1 MSETLSSRVKRLVSG
16 TANSIVSSVEAM
28 APEMV
33 MQEAIREMDQ
43 AIDDVRVE
51 LGQVLTRQ
59 HHASRRLATEDR
71 RHEELKEQVRLALAE
86 SREDLAEAGVERLL
100 DIEAQIP
107 VLQEAIAET
116 REAQTELEGYV
127 GALQARKREMQHE
140 LKEFRA
146 ARSEAAGASAAEPGG
161 PAGSVNVARRVDR
174 AGAAFDRVMESAG
187 GIASGAA
194 APDRK
199 AAAAQAELEAL
210 ARRNRVRER
219 LAALKGES

>member
-16 TANSIVSSVEAM
+16 TANSIVSSVEAL

-71 RHEELKEQVRLALAE
+71 RHEELEEQIRTALAE
-86 SREDLAEAGVERLL
+86 KRDDLAEAGVGRLL

-116 REAQTELEGYV
+116 RETQAELEGYIN
-127 GALQARKREMQHE
+127 ALQARKREMQHE

-146 ARSEAAGASAAEPGG
+146 ARTEAGAASMEPGAPG
-161 PAGSVNVARRVDR
+161 ATVGVARRVDR
-174 AGAAFDRVMESAG
+174 AGAAFDRVMEAAG
-187 GIASGAA
+187 GVATGAA

-219 LAALKGES
+219 LTALKGES

>member
-59 HHASRRLATEDR
+59 HHASRRLASEDR
-71 RHEELKEQVRLALAE
+71 RHEELKEQVRAALAE
-86 SREDLAEAGVERLL
+86 GREDLAEAGVERLL

-107 VLQEAIAET
+107 VLQEAITET
-116 REAQTELEGYV
+116 REAQ
-127 GALQARKREMQHE
+127 
-140 LKEFRA
+140 
-146 ARSEAAGASAAEPGG
+146 
-161 PAGSVNVARRVDR
+161 
-174 AGAAFDRVMESAG
+174 
-187 GIASGAA
+187 
-194 APDRK
+194 
-199 AAAAQAELEAL
+199 
-210 ARRNRVRER
+210 
-219 LAALKGES
+219 

>member
-1 MSETLSSRVKRLVSG
+1 
-16 TANSIVSSVEAM
+16 
-28 APEMV
+28 
-33 MQEAIREMDQ
+33 MQEAIREMEQ

-59 HHASRRLATEDR
+59 HHASRRLASEDR
-71 RHEELKEQVRLALAE
+71 RHEELKEQVRAALAE

-107 VLQEAIAET
+107 VLQGAIAET
-116 REAQTELEGYV
+116 REAQAELEGYV
-127 GALQARKREMQHE
+127 SALQARKREMQHE

-146 ARSEAAGASAAEPGG
+146 ARSEAAAASAAEPGG

-174 AGAAFDRVMESAG
+174 AGATFDRVMENAG
-187 GIASGAA
+187 GIGMGAG

-219 LAALKGES
+219 LAALKGEN

>member
-1 MSETLSSRVKRLVSG
+1 VSESLSSRVKRLVSG

-28 APEMV
+28 APEIV
-33 MQEAIREMDQ
+33 MQEAIREMDR

-59 HHASRRLATEDR
+59 HHASRRLAAEDR
-71 RHEELKEQVRLALAE
+71 RHGELKEQVRIALAE
-86 SREDLAEAGVERLL
+86 GRDDLAEAGVERLL

-116 REAQTELEGYV
+116 REAQAELEGYV
-127 GALQARKREMQHE
+127 AALQARKREMQHD

-146 ARSEAAGASAAEPGG
+146 SRSEAAAASAEPGG
-161 PAGSVNVARRVDR
+161 SAGSGDVARRVDR
-174 AGAAFDRVMESAG
+174 AGAAFDRVMETAG

-199 AAAAQAELEAL
+199 SAAAQAELEAL